1 MGILIFTAKYCS
13 EQDLN
18 QVLKLMTI
26 NNIHQ
31 GIYNIVSLTATN
43 SEISGI
49 LTATIS
55 RAIYSPPTFR
65 YHLAPVRVSALFKTE
80 KTQTCPSN
88 PNFIRPHFTKVFS
101 VLLFESAD
109 IL

>member
-55 RAIYSPPTFR
+55 RAIYSPPTSRDLLSDPLSSWVMVKRNLSAEPGFHWTNTFR
-65 YHLAPVRVSALFKTE
+65 KSFLCSTFLV
-80 KTQTCPSN
+80 C
-88 PNFIRPHFTKVFS
+88 
-101 VLLFESAD
+101 
-109 IL
+109 

>member
-55 RAIYSPPTFR
+55 RAIYSPPTLR
-65 YHLAPVRVSALFKTE
+65 DLLSKPLPRWVMVKRNLSAELGFYWTNTFHKSFL
-80 KTQTCPSN
+80 CPT
-88 PNFIRPHFTKVFS
+88 F
-101 VLLFESAD
+101 
-109 IL
+109 